1 MSMSMDPDNARVLQS
16 LEQGTEGFNS
26 VFERLDGVSQEDDFI
41 RFTQDEIRSMM
52 GEDSSYRERLSAS
65 D

>member
-1 MSMSMDPDNARVLQS
+1 MRMNPDNARVLQS

-26 VFERLDGVSQEDDFI
+26 VLDRLDGVSQENDFV
-41 RFTQDEIRSMM
+41 RYNCDEIRSMI
-52 GEDSSYRERLSAS
+52 GEDPQYRERLSAS

>member
-1 MSMSMDPDNARVLQS
+1 MNPDNARVLQS

-26 VFERLDGVSQEDDFI
+26 VLDRLDGVSQENDFV
-41 RFTQDEIRSMM
+41 RYNRDEIRSMI
-52 GEDSSYRERLSAS
+52 GEDPQYRERLSAS